1 TPKRNA
7 ASILI
12 RGMKGSK
19 SIPYTSITA
28 IQFREANPINGYIQF
43 SILGGVESGGGFMAA
58 IGDENSC
65 FFVEKS
71 NTLAREIKDYIE
83 SRMA

>member
-1 TPKRNA
+1 LDGVNDTLEAFADKVTITPKRNA

-65 FFVEKS
+65 
-71 NTLAREIKDYIE
+71 
-83 SRMA
+83 